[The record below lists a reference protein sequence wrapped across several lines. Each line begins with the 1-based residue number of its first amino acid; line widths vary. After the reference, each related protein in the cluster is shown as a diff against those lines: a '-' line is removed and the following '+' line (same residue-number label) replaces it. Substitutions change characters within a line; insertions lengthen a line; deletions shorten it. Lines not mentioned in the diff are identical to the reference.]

1 VFRRGE
7 LRADRCRPARRAAE
21 LRLFAAALGDG
32 AGGWVTVYGNAEYAY
47 REVAGL
53 RLDTSAF
60 GDTGGRS
67 GVRWRPAIGARI
79 GFVVSHPAR
88 L

>member
-1 VFRRGE
+1 VSYA
-7 LRADRCRPARRAAE
+7 LIRAEMLDAP
-21 LRLFAAALGDG
+21 LSSGLFAAALGDG
-32 AGGWVTVYGNAEYAY
+32 AGGWVTVYGNAEHAY
-47 REVAGL
+47 LEVAGL

-79 GFVVSHPAR
+79 GFVVSHPVR